1 MIVSSSLLLRCGGT
15 AGAARASVR
24 RVAAFSARFSPQVV
38 AAAAVAGQRQQVA
51 GVGWRGRASGRKTLS
66 RRGHGRGQ
74 RGGGSSARLLRR
86 LQRAELTPRRAAVEQ
101 LIRIDA
107 DGAYSSLGR
116 RDAEEA
122 EMQGEIHGAEEGD
135 PEGGGDASLG
145 AASMRTVTEL
155 VNGVTRMQRRLDFFL
170 SQCCDVATCDA
181 ATRAVLRVAMYE
193 LTAMGL
199 PEHALNEHVQ
209 LAKQGVNEGAG
220 RFANGVLRNFV
231 RSWMEGGAV
240 KEELLAREM
249 GSVTGTLAVRESHP
263 DWMVARWVE
272 EFGAEDAAAL
282 LAWNNRRPHHSIR
295 IAPGSG
301 LGVEEVV
308 ARLRAGGVEA
318 EPSEFLPREFVRVH
332 SGLQA
337 LLSGTLI
344 PVSAFAV
351 QDESAGMVVAVLDP
365 QPGEA
370 ILDCCAAPGGKTLAI
385 AERMAGQGKLL
396 AMDANVRRLQPLQRA
411 VEARG
416 LAAVV
421 TLAESRVRAERVTA
435 PAAHGVP
442 RRETAADP
450 ANHGAF
456 DRVLL
461 DAPCSG
467 LGVLAKRADLRWRRS
482 LEDLQASTALAVELI
497 QAARLLVAPGGVLV
511 YSTCSLDSRENW
523 EPVKALLSE
532 PQRGAGPRFEL
543 EAPGPAQLPPHLCP
557 NGAMETLPQRHG
569 VDGAFAARLRRVA

>member
-1 MIVSSSLLLRCGGT
+1 
-15 AGAARASVR
+15 
-24 RVAAFSARFSPQVV
+24 
-38 AAAAVAGQRQQVA
+38 
-51 GVGWRGRASGRKTLS
+51 
-66 RRGHGRGQ
+66 
-74 RGGGSSARLLRR
+74 
-86 LQRAELTPRRAAVEQ
+86 
-101 LIRIDA
+101 
-107 DGAYSSLGR
+107 
-116 RDAEEA
+116 
-122 EMQGEIHGAEEGD
+122 
-135 PEGGGDASLG
+135 
-145 AASMRTVTEL
+145 
-155 VNGVTRMQRRLDFFL
+155 
-170 SQCCDVATCDA
+170 
-181 ATRAVLRVAMYE
+181 
-193 LTAMGL
+193 
-199 PEHALNEHVQ
+199 
-209 LAKQGVNEGAG
+209 
-220 RFANGVLRNFV
+220 
-231 RSWMEGGAV
+231 
-240 KEELLAREM
+240 
-249 GSVTGTLAVRESHP
+249 
-263 DWMVARWVE
+263 MVARWVE
-272 EFGAEDAAAL
+272 DFGAEDAAAL

-344 PVSAFAV
+344 PASAFAV

-396 AMDANVRRLQPLQRA
+396 AMDANARRLQPLQRA

-421 TLAESRVRAERVTA
+421 TVRA
-435 PAAHGVP
+435 GDL
-442 RRETAADP
+442 RETAADP

-482 LEDLQASTALAVELI
+482 LEDLHASTALAVELI